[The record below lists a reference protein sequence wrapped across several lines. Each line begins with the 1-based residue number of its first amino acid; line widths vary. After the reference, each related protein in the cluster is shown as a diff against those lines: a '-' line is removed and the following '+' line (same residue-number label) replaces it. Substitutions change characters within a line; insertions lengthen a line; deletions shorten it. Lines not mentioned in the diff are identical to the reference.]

1 VRAPKLDVIE
11 SSSSIQDLASIEAR
25 KVAPPKTSKSAS
37 ERASGEKVEPPG
49 EQSQPHPANSSAR
62 PHLRS
67 ALGAVG
73 RRARAA
79 YRVDERREA
88 RQIKWTGNRN
98 IGSIWAGN
106 KRCEER
112 RGERIDRAQTRR
124 ARHGQGNSC
133 EPFSRC
139 KLNFGR
145 PIKFL
150 ARAQIELSR
159 PSEISL
165 WREINQAEKFAPAY
179 PI

>member
-1 VRAPKLDVIE
+1 MRAPKLDVIE

-106 KRCEER
+106 KRSKER
-112 RGERIDRAQTRR
+112 RADRSGANSTGPPR
-124 ARHGQGNSC
+124 ARQLLRALFKVQAQLWPPNQVPSARTNRAV
-133 EPFSRC
+133 EAERD
-139 KLNFGR
+139 LA
-145 PIKFL
+145 L
-150 ARAQIELSR
+150 AR
-159 PSEISL
+159 
-165 WREINQAEKFAPAY
+165 N
-179 PI
+179 